1 MSLAPATSPI
11 TAAPAAP
18 MRCVPPATVETAE
31 ATTSVP
37 CRSTSLNHDPLSTLF
52 IFHAGPHPGPP
63 PLHYLPRLRFKRS
76 RPSCRALFSFSPYL
90 PSTHGHASVTRRLAF
105 RASHPHRRPSRRGPR
120 CVFDHRHRRFFSP
133 MVRPANPP
141 PFPYLGPPSPLSSS
155 LAAPEASRSRHRP
168 PSGEDNVVHRRT
180 EPPPPPRSRPLA
192 SVSPASALVARCPP
206 GGPHELAGNTL
217 LPASHHRPLGD
228 RASAAGP
235 GRQAVAK
242 PAFWPIARGR
252 PLSLAL

>member
-18 MRCVPPATVETAE
+18 MRCVPPATVEAAE
-31 ATTSVP
+31 ATASVP

-52 IFHAGPHPGPP
+52 IFHAAPHPGPP

-76 RPSCRALFSFSPYL
+76 RPSCHALFSFSPYL
-90 PSTHGHASVTRRLAF
+90 PSTHGHASVTRRLPF

-120 CVFDHRHRRFFSP
+120 CIFDHRHRRFFSP
-133 MVRPANPP
+133 MVRPTNPP

-155 LAAPEASRSRHRP
+155 LAAPEASRSRH
-168 PSGEDNVVHRRT
+168 
-180 EPPPPPRSRPLA
+180 PPPPRSRPLP
-192 SVSPASALVARCPP
+192 SVSPACALVARCPP

-242 PAFWPIARGR
+242 PAFRPIAHGR